1 MAEAEDALKTGDE
14 VCEMNYSAL
23 KKYAKAVGLEVPF
36 GVLKKGLIRLIFR
49 EGKFRE
55 DTPKTPQLISPRV
68 TEVEAE
74 AWTLQEDELDDTA
87 AGRKRPTVRFSGKP
101 IDTVNEAGSRK
112 RGSSRRKTNFWTALD
127 IMKSI
132 HLFADWA
139 PQKIEEL
146 VKQLET
152 VEFVKGMDLTTQG
165 QVGDEFYIIIDG
177 ICEVIIDG
185 ELKEGIECKEG
196 DYVGERALLAADSIR
211 TATVRAKTN
220 VSVYTCGAK
229 IFKEVIQTSASWKKR
244 NKGRKAVGIKRKK
257 KRKKK
262 KKSSVKKEN
271 VLSLEE
277 IKFLVGAISR
287 MEFFADY
294 TPAQL
299 QNLASQMKKR
309 VIPDEHVII
318 RQGDKHADTFYVV
331 GEGQFNIIID
341 DNKIAEK
348 HSGQCVGEVA
358 LMFDQPRNA
367 TVVAE
372 GDSVVWELSRD
383 VFREALSSFVRVK
396 NEEMQEFLKKVPSFN
411 MMTDREISSLVAAFD
426 RLELPSNTII
436 IQEGDTPNEYSKC
449 YVLKEGTVTW
459 SKDEENHKHKPAH
472 QRPSVFEGTLNAPTL
487 FGELALLNNEPRAA
501 TITTVTECIIL
512 SITREEFNEL
522 LGNLQDI
529 RGRTSDFYDRL
540 MESQMPQ
547 HAPASPGVA
556 KDMTPLD
563 ELEEIGVL
571 GKGAYGLVSLVKD
584 PNTDKAYALKAIKKS
599 KVVENGM
606 EEYIMAEKYIMQ
618 RLQNP
623 FLVNLKTT
631 YMTPKHLYFLLEV
644 CLGGELFTLLRE
656 KNFFDEKTARF
667 YTGCV
672 VEGFAYMHS
681 KNIIYR
687 DLKPENLVLDS
698 RGYLKIADFGFAKE
712 ISDRTYTFCGTP
724 DYLAPEV
731 INGKGHSFG
740 VDWWTLGVLL
750 FEMLSSTPPF
760 VDHEVHAVYKK
771 ILKSHVRFPRFF
783 SKTSKTLILGLLRK
797 KQTRRLGVIKGGA
810 DTIRNHPFFEQAEE
824 WDWESLQNQTMQP
837 PIIPE
842 LEDAFDLHNFAD
854 TLSDSESES
863 EEAQSIEESEEEFFD
878 GFDD

>member
-23 KKYAKAVGLEVPF
+23 KKYALAVGLEVPF
-36 GVLKKGLIRLIFR
+36 GILKKGLIRMIFR
-49 EGKFRE
+49 EGKFKE
-55 DTPKTPQLISPRV
+55 DVPKTTAYVSPRV
-68 TEVEAE
+68 NEVEAE
-74 AWTLQEDELDDTA
+74 AWTIQDGEVDDTA
-87 AGRKRPTVRFSGKP
+87 AGRRRTTVRFTGKP
-101 IDTVNEAGSRK
+101 VDAVDEAGGRK

-132 HLFADWA
+132 HLFADWK
-139 PQKIEEL
+139 PHKIEEL

-152 VEFVKGMDLTTQG
+152 VEFAQGMDLTVQG
-165 QVGDEFYIIIDG
+165 QVGDEFYIIVDG
-177 ICEVIIDG
+177 VCEVIIDG
-185 ELKEGIECKEG
+185 ELKEGVECKEG
-196 DYVGERALLAADSIR
+196 DYVGERALLAKDSIR
-211 TATVRAKTN
+211 TATVRAKTDVFVYS
-220 VSVYTCGAK
+220 VSAK
-229 IFKEVIQTSASWKKR
+229 IFKEVIQTSVSWKKR
-244 NKGRKAVGIKRKK
+244 NKGRKAVGVKK
-257 KRKKK
+257 KKKRRKKK
-262 KKSSVKKEN
+262 KKSSKLAA
-271 VLSLEE
+271 LSPEE

-287 MEFFADY
+287 LEFFSDY

-299 QNLASQMKKR
+299 HNLASQMKKR
-309 VIPDEHVII
+309 EIPDEEVII
-318 RQGDKHADTFYVV
+318 RQGDRNADTFYVV
-331 GEGQFNIIID
+331 GKGQFDILVD
-341 DNKIAEK
+341 KQKIAEK

-367 TVVAE
+367 TVVAA

-383 VFREALSSFVRVK
+383 VFREALSSFVKVK
-396 NEEMQEFLKKVPSFN
+396 NEEMQKFLQQVPSFKL
-411 MMTDREISSLVAAFD
+411 MTSREISSLVAAFD
-426 RLELPSNTII
+426 RMELPANTVI
-436 IQEGDTPNEYSKC
+436 IQEGDTPNEHSKC

-472 QRPSVFEGTLNAPTL
+472 QRPSVFEGTLPAPTL
-487 FGELALLNNEPRAA
+487 FGELALLNDEPRAA
-501 TITTVTECIIL
+501 TITTLTECVIL
-512 SITREEFNEL
+512 SITREEFNDL
-522 LGNLQDI
+522 LGNLEDI
-529 RGRTSDFYDRL
+529 RGRTSDFYDEL
-540 MESQMPQ
+540 VEAQMPQ
-547 HAPASPGVA
+547 QAAASPA
-556 KDMTPLD
+556 PMDMTPLD

-571 GKGAYGLVSLVKD
+571 GKGAYGLVTLVKD
-584 PNTDKAYALKAIKKS
+584 PNTQKSYALKAIKKS

-631 YMTPKHLYFLLEV
+631 YMTSKYLYFLLEV

-656 KNFFDEKTARF
+656 KNFFDEPTARF

-681 KNIIYR
+681 RNIIYR

-760 VDHEVHAVYKK
+760 VDHEVHATYKK

-810 DTIRNHPFFEQAEE
+810 ETIRNHPFFEQAEE

-854 TLSDSESES
+854 TMSESETES
-863 EEAQSIEESEEEFFD
+863 EDARSIEESEDEFFD
-878 GFDD
+878 GFDE